1 MVGVVELPR
10 VVLQVGQI
18 VAELEVDYVQEVVLL
33 DFNDETAVLQ

>member
-33 DFNDETAVLQ
+33 DFDEDVQV